1 MKKQVIERD
10 DDILSIITSY
20 TIILR
25 GRFRDLYTKWSEED
39 RALLIDKVD
48 LVIEKYLT
56 FIDIMT
62 ICCL

>member
-10 DDILSIITSY
+10 GDILSIITSY

-25 GRFRDLYTKWSEED
+25 GRFRDLFTKWSEED
-39 RALLIDKVD
+39 RGLLIDKVD